1 MKFYKKFYEERTNL
15 RKLRNEKIEP
25 RTLYLLVILMGSHE
39 DKGIRW
45 DVLVVPPP
53 RLELRFNP

>member
-1 MKFYKKFYEERTNL
+1 MKIYDRRTNL
-15 RKLRNEKIEP
+15 RRLTKVKIGL
-25 RTLYLLVILMGSHE
+25 RTLYLLGFLIGSLE
-39 DKGIRW
+39 GKGIRW